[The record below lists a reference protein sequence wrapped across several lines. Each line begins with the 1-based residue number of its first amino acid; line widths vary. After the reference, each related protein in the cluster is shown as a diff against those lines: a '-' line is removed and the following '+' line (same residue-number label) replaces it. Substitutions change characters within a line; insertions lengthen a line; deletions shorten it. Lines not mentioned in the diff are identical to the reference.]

1 MAGDWPGMPCLFGGF
16 HGLAQVM
23 GGGVVSILM
32 GLLSF
37 SLSVF
42 LVAMFLPSV
51 RVRSFGTALGVA
63 VVYGILKFFLH
74 WILVVVSL
82 PFIIITLGLFLIVIN
97 AFLLWL
103 TDKLIEGFK
112 IDSMA
117 STLLASV
124 LISVL
129 DMFLRWVLPWA

>member
-1 MAGDWPGMPCLFGGF
+1 MSM
-16 HGLAQVM
+16 
-23 GGGVVSILM
+23 IM

-42 LVAMFLPSV
+42 IVAMVLPSV
-51 RVRSFGTALGVA
+51 RVRSYGSALGVA
-63 VVYGILKFFLH
+63 VIYGVLKFFLH
-74 WILVVVSL
+74 WLLILVSL

-103 TDKLIEGFK
+103 TDKLVDGFE
-112 IDSMA
+112 IDSIF
-117 STLLASV
+117 STIVASV

-129 DMFLRWVLPWA
+129 DIVLRWVLPWV

>member
-1 MAGDWPGMPCLFGGF
+1 M
-16 HGLAQVM
+16 
-23 GGGVVSILM
+23 IM

-42 LVAMFLPSV
+42 IVAMVLPSV
-51 RVRSFGTALGVA
+51 RVRSYGSALGVA
-63 VVYGILKFFLH
+63 VIYGVLKFFLH
-74 WILVVVSL
+74 WLLILVSL

-103 TDKLIEGFK
+103 TDKLVDGFE
-112 IDSMA
+112 IDSIF
-117 STLLASV
+117 STIVASV

-129 DMFLRWVLPWA
+129 DIVLRWVLPWV